1 MTEFKSFIPS
11 QVPFMT
17 EWDTISQDL
26 SSVTWLKIALL
37 KKGDQSTV
45 QGPVFNAEIIRSLH
59 FSAFE
64 GLRVDH
70 VPLIAASD
78 FKLLNESHT
87 QYFTNDT
94 VSAISADQL
103 RELSP
108 VAFGSISPI
117 SFAAINAA
125 IIPVITEDQVHNLT
139 PLQISYLNCNQLN
152 AFTKQ
157 QLGYLNH
164 LQNETYAI
172 TVRFLY
178 APLLP
183 C

>member
-11 QVPFMT
+11 QVPFLT

-45 QGPVFNAEIIRSLH
+45 QGPVFNAEIIRSLP

-78 FKLLNESHT
+78 FKLFNKSHT
-87 QYFTNDT
+87 QYFPNDT

-108 VAFGSISPI
+108 VAFGAISPFGL
-117 SFAAINAA
+117 SGLNS
-125 IIPVITEDQVHNLT
+125 QVV
-139 PLQISYLNCNQLN
+139 S
-152 AFTKQ
+152 
-157 QLGYLNH
+157 
-164 LQNETYAI
+164 AI
-172 TVRFLY
+172 TGGQIRYLTRNQIQLMSCKQLQAFSMDQLSNFDWYQKQTFDSTVRLN
-178 APLLP
+178 L
-183 C
+183 